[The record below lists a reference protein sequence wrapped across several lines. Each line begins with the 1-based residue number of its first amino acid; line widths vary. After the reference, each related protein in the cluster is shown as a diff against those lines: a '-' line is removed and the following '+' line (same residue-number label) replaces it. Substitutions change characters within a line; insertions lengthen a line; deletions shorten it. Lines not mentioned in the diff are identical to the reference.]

1 MRLRFTARLNR
12 FLGTLI
18 KIAAGIFWA
27 AFTGINTTRKGNAE
41 NDFALPENS
50 ISIDFLL
57 FNRSS
62 LHNVFFS
69 VIMVSFLLSL
79 KRKGRRFCCE
89 KQILRPFNL
98 YRDK

>member
-50 ISIDFLL
+50 I
-57 FNRSS
+57 
-62 LHNVFFS
+62 
-69 VIMVSFLLSL
+69 
-79 KRKGRRFCCE
+79 
-89 KQILRPFNL
+89 Q
-98 YRDK
+98 